1 MNRGAASEAPS
12 HELGMVRPSPPRG
25 TKWLAGLVAEYGV
38 VLVEDDDLT
47 RGRLARAIEG
57 HPQLRLL
64 GAAASC
70 EEARRLFAR
79 EHPQVLITDLGL
91 PDGDGTDL
99 IREARRRS
107 PDTLVL
113 VITVFGDEQHVVAAI
128 EAGAMGY
135 LLKDGTA
142 DYIGASILEMIAGG
156 SPISPPI
163 ARYLLRRFRPA
174 PEAAAA
180 ESDAPR
186 LSDREHEVLSLIV
199 KGFSYAEIA
208 NLLGVSAHTV
218 TTHVRGIYR
227 KLEVH
232 SRGEA
237 VYEALAMGLVKL
249 DE

>member
-1 MNRGAASEAPS
+1 MPAPS
-12 HELGMVRPSPPRG
+12 VF
-25 TKWLAGLVAEYGV
+25 
-38 VLVEDDDLT
+38 LVEDDQHT
-47 RGRLARAIEG
+47 RERLARGIEG
-57 HPQLRLL
+57 HPQLHLV
-64 GAAASC
+64 GTAASC
-70 EEARRLFAR
+70 DEARQLLAR
-79 EHPQVLITDLGL
+79 TAPQVLITDLGL
-91 PDGDGTDL
+91 PDGSGIDL
-99 IREARRRS
+99 IREARTRH
-107 PDTLVL
+107 PDVLAL
-113 VITVFGDEQHVVAAI
+113 VITVFGDESHVVEAI

-142 DYIGASILEMIAGG
+142 DYIGASILDMIAGG

-163 ARYLLRRFRPA
+163 ARHLLRRFRA
-174 PEAAAA
+174 V
-180 ESDAPR
+180 DAPPTDATTGP
-186 LSDREHEVLSLIV
+186 LSEREHEVLTLIV

-249 DE
+249 DS